1 MTLQQVLN
9 VVHSATQIKKWPDE
23 YRIYSPDGFALVY
36 CDKNGQV
43 TSFLVNMDGAVYV
56 FNATEQKQVQSAI
69 DVQKH
74 KLKSKYT
81 CFDRTQKTK

>member
-1 MTLQQVLN
+1 MTLKKLLN
-9 VVHSATQIKKWPDE
+9 CINAATQIKKWPDE